1 MELGHH
7 DDTTQ
12 WYCMALLSCPMP
24 VFYATRWGYFLCKSL
39 GAPLE
44 GVRKNPPP
52 YSAPFACLPK
62 PHHLVLLKSGLGPI
76 TTCLRP
82 FWWLIFTFV
91 RNGPLSRICDTPPS
105 CWRGGF

>member
-1 MELGHH
+1 MELGQH

-12 WYCMALLSCPMP
+12 WCCMALLSCPMP

-52 YSAPFACLPK
+52 PYSAPFAWSADTWPK
-62 PHHLVLLKSGLGPI
+62 RVLKSCTRGTQWKAGLI
-76 TTCLRP
+76 SKK
-82 FWWLIFTFV
+82 FV
-91 RNGPLSRICDTPPS
+91 RISYEFHGLVNL
-105 CWRGGF
+105 